1 MCTILI
7 YVALVSALCPETSST
22 KNKHSNNVAKM
33 IQVRQTNPSDKTVEE
48 SVCRGDMY
56 LDSFEA
62 LQVSLGFEG

>member
-1 MCTILI
+1 MLLLFLHF
-7 YVALVSALCPETSST
+7 ARKLLAQ